1 MNCPYCGHPDDKV
14 VDSRALKDGAATRR
28 RRECLGCGRRF
39 TTYEYIEGAPLMVVK
54 QDGRREPFDRAK
66 LKGGI
71 VIACAKRLV
80 ASETIEQMVRE
91 IEEQCYEKEAV
102 EMSSAEIGAM
112 VMTRLKAVDEVAY
125 IRFASVY
132 RRFQDAG
139 EFRREVENL

>member
-28 RRECLGCGRRF
+28 RRECLACGKRF